1 MKRPGQLFGA
11 AFLGLVLLFLYLPL
25 LSVIVY
31 SFNESKMVTLWT
43 GFSLKWYGE
52 LLRDEELLGAAWL
65 SFKLALATAFA
76 AVFVGTWVG
85 FVLARYR
92 RFKGST
98 LFTAMVS
105 APMVLPE
112 VIAGLSLLL
121 LFIAMRQ
128 LVGWPDGR
136 GMLTIWIGHIMV
148 CLSYVAITI
157 QSRLI
162 AIDQSLMEAAQD
174 LGASPLRTFFDIT
187 LPQISQALIA
197 SWLLAFTISLDDV
210 IMSAFLSG
218 PGTSPLPLVVLS
230 RVRLGLNPE
239 INALGTLF
247 ITVVAVLVLINNH
260 YMLKRERRREEEIR
274 RARSSTE
281 DFAPLAALNGAN
293 PAADNGQVNRAILR
307 KEPA

>member
-1 MKRPGQLFGA
+1 MKRPGKLLGA
-11 AFLGLVLLFLYLPL
+11 AFLGLVLLFLYVPI
-25 LSVIVY
+25 LSVVAY

-52 LLRDEELLGAAWL
+52 LLHDRELMDAAWL
-65 SFKLALATAFA
+65 SLKLATATAFA
-76 AVFVGTWVG
+76 AVFVGTWIG

-92 RFKGST
+92 KFRGST

-112 VIAGLSLLL
+112 VIAGLSML
-121 LFIAMRQ
+121 LFLAMQQ
-128 LVGWPDGR
+128 LIGWPSGR

-157 QSRLI
+157 QSRLVSM
-162 AIDQSLMEAAQD
+162 DQSLAEAAQN
-174 LGASPLRTFFDIT
+174 LGATPLRVFFDIT

-218 PGTSPLPLVVLS
+218 PGSNPLPLVVLS

-247 ITVVAVLVLINNH
+247 IAAVTVMVLVNNH
-260 YMLKRERRREEEIR
+260 YMLKRERRREQEIR
-274 RARSSTE
+274 QALAGNASLGGADYSAPAAPSAQPSSTSTRPIKE
-281 DFAPLAALNGAN
+281 LA
-293 PAADNGQVNRAILR
+293 
-307 KEPA
+307 